1 MRVKKGFSIRE
12 VCGELILVA
21 EGKENIDFSQIISLN
36 ESSAL
41 VWEQIQGSDFNA
53 EDIKN
58 ILCDYYDVEESI
70 ALRDANRLIEKFAQA
85 DLIEN

>member
-1 MRVKKGFSIRE
+1 MRVKKGFSVRE
-12 VCGELILVA
+12 ICGELILVA

-41 VWEQIQGSDFNA
+41 VWKQIQGVDFDA

-58 ILCDYYDVEESI
+58 MLCDYYEVEESV
-70 ALRDANRLIEKFAQA
+70 ALRDAKSLIEKFAQA
-85 DLIEN
+85 HLIED